1 MKGQWGIL
9 LALVVVLI
17 IAIFSVINVDPVT
30 VHYLF
35 GTSQWPLILVIIV
48 SALLGA
54 LMVGF
59 IGIFRVYRLQ
69 RELKN
74 KKAELKQYSTPDGMP
89 SRAERKHSHGN
100 KDVAGSRTEEK
111 MKDKNDLSK

>member
-9 LALVVVLI
+9 FALVIVLI

-54 LMVGF
+54 LLVGF

-74 KKAELKQYSTPDGMP
+74 AKAELKKHNSSSAMP
-89 SRAERKHSHGN
+89 SRSDKKRTHVEK
-100 KDVAGSRTEEK
+100 KETKSRSEDKTENE
-111 MKDKNDLSK
+111 NDLPK